1 LEGLAIEDIGTFY
14 CNLVFLRPFGIF
26 FPILVCC
33 TKKIWQ
39 PCLGVAEEAAVED
52 VAEARVA
59 VPALVVLGA
68 DVVPPGVGVE
78 KPGSNF

>member
-1 LEGLAIEDIGTFY
+1 LEGLAILVYFIAIWSFY
-14 CNLVFLRPFGIF
+14 GHLVYFSPYWYVAPR
-26 FPILVCC
+26 
-33 TKKIWQ
+33 KIWQ